1 MARELPV
8 TVLLVENGPEMR
20 TLLRSRFGL
29 DDRFMVLEDDA
40 SNGDEAVGLCAT
52 WTPDVVILDIMMPG
66 RDGVDALPEIRR
78 VAPDAKIIVYSAGLP
93 EETEA
98 AALGAGAHAVVSK
111 NEPLEEL
118 VRAVERVLPDLPPSR
133 TA

>member
-1 MARELPV
+1 
-8 TVLLVENGPEMR
+8 
-20 TLLRSRFGL
+20 
-29 DDRFMVLEDDA
+29 MVLEDDA

>member
-20 TLLRSRFGL
+20 TLLRSRLGL

-52 WTPDVVILDIMMPG
+52 WTPDLVILDIMMPG

-78 VAPDAKIIVYSAGLP
+78 AAPDAKIIVYSAGLP

-98 AALGAGAHAVVSK
+98 AAVGAGAHAVVSK

-118 VRAVERVLPDLPPSR
+118 VRAIEQLLPDLPPSR
-133 TA
+133 TK